1 MPFILQT
8 SRSSDQETPGC
19 NNSPKPLRIQNLTTR
34 SSLHLATTNQNV
46 QSPILHVL
54 DRHALLRPSLHDGV
68 VEAVHN
74 DGVVVVVEAVVVV
87 EEESVEEEEE
97 EEEVHNHGEEVVVG
111 VVGEEEVDNDEEEE
125 EVEAVEVEESDGE
138 GEVVGEVVVV
148 VVVVEEEEEE
158 EEDDDHDKEVE
169 EEEELAK
176 AMNDHPLVRPN
187 LDRRDHDVERDVPNC
202 A

>member
-19 NNSPKPLRIQNLTTR
+19 NNSPKPLRIQNLTIR
-34 SSLHLATTNQNV
+34 SSVHLTTTNQNV

-54 DRHALLRPSLHDGV
+54 DRHALLRPNLHDGV

-74 DGVVVVVEAVVVV
+74 DGVVVVEAVVVV
-87 EEESVEEEEE
+87 EEESVE

-111 VVGEEEVDNDEEEE
+111 VVGEEEVDNDEEE
-125 EVEAVEVEESDGE
+125 VEAAEVEESDG
-138 GEVVGEVVVV
+138 VGEVVEEVV
-148 VVVVEEEEEE
+148 EEVVVVEEEGEEE
-158 EEDDDHDKEVE
+158 EEDDDHDKEV